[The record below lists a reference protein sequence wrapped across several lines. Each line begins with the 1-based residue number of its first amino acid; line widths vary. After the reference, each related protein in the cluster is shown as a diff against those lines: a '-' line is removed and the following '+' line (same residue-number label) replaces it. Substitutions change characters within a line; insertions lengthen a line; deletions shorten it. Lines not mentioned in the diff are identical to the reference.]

1 MPIDIFIQ
9 ILLGGVLLGGL
20 YALVAFGLSLI
31 YGVARILNIAH
42 GTLLAITGVVASE
55 LYAATQW
62 NPVLLMAVVVPP
74 ILLFGY
80 GFHAALLR
88 PLARRRKHEEVI
100 GTVLITTG
108 LLIIMSDVA
117 GLVAGTAQRNIPLA
131 SDVFEFG
138 EVIVPETQVWILLGI
153 LAMTLALH
161 LFLKRSWFGRA
172 VRAVTQ
178 DATGA
183 AICGVDSARSH
194 ALTFAVGSGIV
205 AVAGVLYA
213 MTYPVDPYMG
223 FSLTVKAFTVII
235 VGGIGN
241 LAGALVAGILLGAAE
256 SFTAFLWAPQW
267 APLISVVLLLVI
279 LVVFPR
285 GLASWRTT

>member
-1 MPIDIFIQ
+1 MPIDILIQ

-31 YGVARILNIAH
+31 YGVARILNVAH
-42 GTLLAITGVVASE
+42 GTLLAITGVVASV
-55 LYAATQW
+55 LYAHTQW
-62 NPVLLMAVVVPP
+62 NPLVLMAIVVPP
-74 ILLFGY
+74 VFIFGY

-88 PLARRRKHEEVI
+88 PLARRRKHEEIV

-117 GLVAGTAQRNIPLA
+117 GLVAGTAQRNIPLTGA
-131 SDVFEFG
+131 VFEWG
-138 EVIVPETQVWILLGI
+138 DVILPQTQVWILLGI
-153 LAMTLALH
+153 LVLTLALH
-161 LFLKRSWFGRA
+161 LFLKRSWFGRT

-178 DATGA
+178 DGTGA
-183 AICGVDSARSH
+183 AICGVNSARAH
-194 ALTFAVGSGIV
+194 ALTFAIGSGLV

-223 FSLTVKAFTVII
+223 FSLTVKAFTIVI

-241 LAGALVAGILLGAAE
+241 LAGALVAGILLGVAE

-285 GLASWRTT
+285 GLGAWRTA

>member
-1 MPIDIFIQ
+1 MSIDILIQ
-9 ILLGGVLLGGL
+9 VLLGGVLLGGL

-42 GTLLAITGVVASE
+42 GTLLAITGVLASE
-55 LYAATQW
+55 LYAATGW
-62 NPVLLMAVVVPP
+62 GPLLLMAVLVPP
-74 ILLFGY
+74 VFFFGY
-80 GFHAALLR
+80 LFHAGLLR
-88 PLARRRKHEEVI
+88 PLARRRKHEEII

-117 GLVAGTAQRNIPLA
+117 GLVAGTAQRNIPLP
-131 SDVFEFG
+131 SDVLEWG
-138 EVIVPETQVWILLGI
+138 EVIVPETQLWILVGI
-153 LAMTLALH
+153 ALITVALH
-161 LFLKRSWFGRA
+161 VFLKRSWFGRA

-178 DATGA
+178 DGTGA
-183 AICGVDSARSH
+183 AICGVNSARAH
-194 ALTFAVGSGIV
+194 ALTFAIGSGIV

-213 MTYPVDPYMG
+213 MTYPVDPNMG

-241 LAGALVAGILLGAAE
+241 LAGALIAGVLLGTAE
-256 SFTAFLWAPQW
+256 SFTAYLWAPQW

-285 GLASWRTT
+285 GLGSWRTT

>member
-1 MPIDIFIQ
+1 MPIDIIIQ
-9 ILLGGVLLGGL
+9 ILLGGILLGGL

-42 GTLLAITGVVASE
+42 GTMLAITGVVASE
-55 LYAATQW
+55 LYAATSW
-62 NPVLLMAVVVPP
+62 NPLLLMVAVVPP
-74 ILLFGY
+74 VFVFGY
-80 GFHAALLR
+80 AFHAALLR
-88 PLARRRKHEEVI
+88 PLARRRKHEEII

-108 LLIIMSDVA
+108 LLIIMSDVT
-117 GLVAGTAQRNIPLA
+117 GVVAGTAQRNIPLA
-131 SDVFEFG
+131 GAVLAFG
-138 EVIVPETQVWILLGI
+138 DVIVPLTQVWIFAGI
-153 LAMTLALH
+153 LVLTLALH

-172 VRAVTQ
+172 VRGVTQ
-178 DATGA
+178 DGIGA
-183 AICGVDSARSH
+183 AICGVNSARAH
-194 ALTFAVGSGIV
+194 AMTFAIGSGIV

-223 FSLTVKAFTVII
+223 FSLTVKAFTIII

-241 LAGALVAGILLGAAE
+241 LAGALAAGILLGVAE

-267 APLISVVLLLVI
+267 APLISVVVLLVI

-285 GLASWRTT
+285 GLAAWRTA